1 MQRRY
6 CFINLA
12 FSWFSLYIKG
22 HFKRRHYIHITWRL
36 RNLSLD
42 SSPPIESSNVEWDS
56 SKISVFPSLLNVSS
70 RRSILTDWLLDFLW
84 SMLVPVNVS
93 SNVSIW
99 RSLRSLPDLRYSKKK
114 RRRYTFSRHVTNN
127 DYHNEEFHKE
137 SANHAIK
144 LSNYQIFQ
152 INVNIAWMILFIK

>member
-1 MQRRY
+1 M
-6 CFINLA
+6 
-12 FSWFSLYIKG
+12 LYISGLLVVCINTKG
-22 HFKRRHYIHITWRL
+22 HFNRRHYIHITWRL

-84 SMLVPVNVS
+84 LMLVPVNVS

-99 RSLRSLPDLRYSKKK
+99 RSLRSLPDLRYNQKK
-114 RRRYTFSRHVTNN
+114 RNQSTFSRHVANN
-127 DYHNEEFHKE
+127 YYHNEEFHKK
-137 SANHAIK
+137 SANLAIV
-144 LSNYQIFQ
+144 LSYF
-152 INVNIAWMILFIK
+152 WFT